1 MEANPVAQI
10 ELRAALQARFPGPAM
25 PSAEEIVA
33 ADIPY
38 LDGACEETFRLAG
51 VAKAQ
56 LRQALV
62 DTEILGCKVP
72 KGAEVFMSLHVN
84 RLHADTDDFKRSPT
98 SEEHKGR
105 PEAER
110 DIGSFEPRRWLATD
124 GAGKTSFNGNA
135 IPSLAFGGGYRGCL
149 GEW

>member
-1 MEANPVAQI
+1 
-10 ELRAALQARFPGPAM
+10 M
-25 PSAEEIVA
+25 PSAEAIVL

-72 KGAEVFMSLHVN
+72 KGTEVFMSLHVN
-84 RLHADTDDFKRSPT
+84 RLHADTDDFKRSAT
-98 SEEHKGR
+98 SEEHKGG

-110 DIGSFEPRRWLATD
+110 DIKSFEPRRWLATD
-124 GAGKTSFNGNA
+124 GAGKPSFNGNA

-149 GEW
+149 GEWSFIACFLKRSA

>member
-1 MEANPVAQI
+1 MEASPAVQN
-10 ELRAALQARFPGPAM
+10 ELRATLQTEFPGPTM
-25 PSAEEIVA
+25 PSAEEIVL

-38 LDGACEETFRLAG
+38 LDCACEETFRLAG

-72 KGAEVFMSLHVN
+72 KGAEVLMTLHVN
-84 RLHADTDDFKRSPT
+84 RLHATTDEFKRSAT
-98 SEEHKGR
+98 SEEHKGGS
-105 PEAER
+105 EAER
-110 DIGSFEPRRWLATD
+110 DIESFEPRRWLVTD
-124 GAGKTSFNGNA
+124 ETGKASFNGNA

-149 GEW
+149 GK